1 MNAEDLKVGGVYK
14 HCEEPLFVACT
25 AIGKYGGLEGIALNS
40 YNGIEQGYVSNS
52 WFVHNFEPFDIGL
65 SLDQNKFEAVTKAD
79 NLNYWRKVGEELPG
93 VREEH
98 YWILTKSDDNRLDVI
113 SILNGYD
120 KDVVKFLL
128 KNYVEWKP
136 ID

>member
-1 MNAEDLKVGGVYK
+1 MREEKCCAGCKRFTGDETYHIPECPFYEESMSRMYDEA
-14 HCEEPLFVACT
+14 CEELKLLKD
-25 AIGKYGGLEGIALNS
+25 KYRWRN
-40 YNGIEQGYVSNS
+40 VS
-52 WFVHNFEPFDIGL
+52 
-65 SLDQNKFEAVTKAD
+65 
-79 NLNYWRKVGEELPG
+79 EELPQ
-93 VREEH
+93 VNEEH

-128 KNYVEWKP
+128 KNHVEWKP